1 MIKSRKIAWSLY
13 TGAAVVE
20 IAFVIGFLIEI
31 FASKALAAMGILSA
45 LALGALGLIID
56 PMKVAE
62 GQSKTTLED
71 EEGKKKDIW
80 GTDFDF
86 DEIKVDKE
94 LTKRFATAY
103 RGGVRLAMG
112 LICTKEEFEEDKKRA
127 LSRPLP

>member
-31 FASKALAAMGILSA
+31 TTSKAFAAMGILSA

-56 PMKVAE
+56 PVKVAG
-62 GQSKTTLED
+62 GQSKTTLEE

-80 GTDFDF
+80 DTDFDF
-86 DEIKVDKE
+86 GEIKVDKE
-94 LTKRFATAY
+94 LTKWFVTAR
-103 RGGVRLAMG
+103 RGSARLAMG
-112 LICTKEEFEEDKKRA
+112 LICTKEEFEEDKRRI
-127 LSRPLP
+127 LNRPLP